1 MELTQYLQI
10 LARRWWILAVAVI
23 ATAISAVVFAKLQT
37 PVYQSTAEV
46 VIQPARPDFG
56 LTQSAKTLLR
66 SYMTVADSNKWAQQ
80 VIDRLQLD
88 MTPQQLRANAR
99 FAAED
104 DRMVIR
110 IEIEDTDGEVA
121 NRIARTWALLMVE
134 WRDQENQRQRKEDRV
149 FAELRDEPTYSQS
162 WPPRTLIMLAAGAIL
177 GLLIGFVVLFAVEWV
192 ESAVV
197 RTPADVEQ
205 WLGLT
210 LMATVPLAELP
221 RSARATSHPEKAQ

>member
-23 ATAISAVVFAKLQT
+23 ATAISAVAFAKLQT

-134 WRDQENQRQRKEDRV
+134 WRDQENQKQRKEDRV

-162 WPPRTLIMLAAGAIL
+162 WPPRTLLMLAAGAIL
-177 GLLIGFVVLFAVEWV
+177 GLLIGFVVLFGVEWV

-210 LMATVPLAELP
+210 LMATVPLGEFP
-221 RSARATSHPEKAQ
+221 RTARSISNPERAQ